1 MSGAVTE
8 APVVQQPPVSMAVS
22 ANEALARGELA
33 LADRLCR
40 EALRRNPRDV
50 VGLCVSGHVALALQK
65 FHHAQVFFGR
75 AQALQPQ
82 STDIRDW
89 LARAREIGQAAKAL
103 AARHA
108 PPADAAGAGPA
119 LAVKCVIQT
128 FKPSSEWY
136 SSPPGLGDFIRG
148 ACHVH
153 EMLEGTGIEMRVDIS
168 RTGFARFIE
177 HDPALFHASTPEAV
191 AEAEEFFNDE
201 VALRL
206 RLQAFLASDEQVL
219 HVSTNAGAWNRT
231 TLPER
236 TRVAMQGLFRFTEDI
251 ERELAQGLPVQH
263 YEVLSVRCGDR
274 FYGADGRPDDIAFRT
289 ICSLIERDV
298 LPAAAHPVVIT
309 SDCHELKLDLARR
322 YGLLMLAHRSRHGA
336 FDDEVR
342 PVAVDMC
349 LLRHSRANHHI
360 NAWAGWWSG
369 FSHYTSMLSGIGG
382 LNFRA
387 PYFECEAVSPEGGL
401 AVSPAL
407 GMTGPA
413 ALAKSANDALG
424 RGNLVLAD
432 QLTREA
438 LAHSPDDV
446 VALSLRGHLA
456 LGLRRHA
463 IAEHLFARALA
474 RQPDSTQIGQ
484 WLDAARAGKAA
495 VAPAADGKLLLIK
508 AWGEDFWTDV
518 DHVLGQAL
526 LAELGGRKPVV
537 HWGAN
542 SRFGGTAAQSA
553 FEHFFAPLS
562 DATLAADCEHAASVF
577 PPKWT
582 TANLRDEGV
591 NRFVGAGARLSALH
605 LLARDEALV
614 VGDFRST
621 AGELQAW
628 IEPGSAHHG
637 LDADDVRR
645 RLVARHLRL
654 QPALQAR
661 VDAFERERLQGGRW
675 LAVHAPGGEDD
686 AGARDLAPA
695 HAVLHERVAARL
707 QADAG
712 LAGVLLIADSD
723 AVIAGFRAR
732 LGDRVTVFDLRAGT
746 PRGAGEASAVAAY
759 VAARCDAFVGAG
771 AAMLSASVRFLKTWG
786 PGRFELVGQDVIARP
801 GQRLHRW

>member
-1 MSGAVTE
+1 MTGAVTE

-40 EALRRNPRDV
+40 EALRRAPRDV
-50 VGLCVSGHVALALQK
+50 VALCVSGHVALALQR

-82 STDIRDW
+82 SSDIRDW

-103 AARHA
+103 AARQA
-108 PPADAAGAGPA
+108 PPADAASASPA

-128 FKPSSEWY
+128 FKPSNEWY

-177 HDPALFHASTPEAV
+177 HDPALFHASSAEAV
-191 AEAEEFFNDE
+191 AQAEEFFNDE

-206 RLQAFLASDEQVL
+206 RLQAFLASDETAL

-236 TRVAMQGLFRFTEDI
+236 TRVAMQGLFRFTADI

-274 FYGADGRPDDIAFRT
+274 FYGADGRPDDVAFRT
-289 ICSLIERDV
+289 ICNLIERDV

-369 FSHYTSMLSGIGG
+369 FSHYTSMLSGVGG

-387 PYFECEAVSPEGGL
+387 PYFECEAVSAEGGL

-407 GMTGPA
+407 GMSGNA
-413 ALAKSANDALG
+413 SLAKSANDALG

-432 QLTREA
+432 QLTHAA
-438 LAHSPDDV
+438 LERSPDDI

-456 LGLRRHA
+456 LGLRRNE
-463 IAEHLFARALA
+463 IAERLFARALA
-474 RQPDSTQIGQ
+474 QQPDSAQLGQ
-484 WLDAARAGKAA
+484 WLEAARTGRTARAA
-495 VAPAADGKLLLIK
+495 ATPGKLLLIK

-526 LAELGGRKPVV
+526 LAELSGRRPVV

-562 DATLAADCEHAASVF
+562 EATLAADCERAASVF
-577 PPKWT
+577 PAKWT
-582 TANLRDEGV
+582 ISNLRDEGV
-591 NRFVGAGARLSALH
+591 NRLAGAGARLSALH
-605 LLARDEALV
+605 LLARDETLV

-621 AGELQAW
+621 VGELHAW
-628 IEPGSAHHG
+628 IESGSAHHG
-637 LDADDVRR
+637 LDADELRR

-661 VDAFERERLQGGRW
+661 VDAFERDHLKGSRW
-675 LAVHAPGGEDD
+675 LAVHAPGDD
-686 AGARDLAPA
+686 DVLHARDLGPA
-695 HAVLHERVAARL
+695 HAVLHERIAARL
-707 QADAG
+707 AIDAG
-712 LAGVLLIADSD
+712 QGLLLITDSD
-723 AVIAGFRAR
+723 AVIDEFRAR
-732 LGDRVTVFDLRAGT
+732 HGARVLLCDLRSDTA
-746 PRGAGEASAVAAY
+746 RGAGEAAAIAAY

-771 AAMLSASVRFLKTWG
+771 AAMLSASVRFLKPWT
-786 PGRFELVGQDVIARP
+786 PGSFELIGQDAVAQP
-801 GQRLHRW
+801 GQMLHRW

>member
-1 MSGAVTE
+1 MSGTVTE

-82 STDIRDW
+82 SSDIRDW

-103 AARHA
+103 SARQA
-108 PPADAAGAGPA
+108 PPADAANASPA

-128 FKPSSEWY
+128 FKPSNEWY

-177 HDPALFHASTPEAV
+177 HDPALFHASTAEAV

-206 RLQAFLASDEQVL
+206 RLQAFLASDEKVL
-219 HVSTNAGAWNRT
+219 HISTNAGAWNRT

-236 TRVAMQGLFRFTEDI
+236 TRVAMQGLFRFTADI

-274 FYGADGRPDDIAFRT
+274 FYGADGRPDDVAFRT
-289 ICSLIERDV
+289 ICNLIERDV

-369 FSHYTSMLSGIGG
+369 FSHYTSMLSGVGG

-387 PYFECEAVSPEGGL
+387 PYFECEAVSAEGGL

-407 GMTGPA
+407 GMSGDA
-413 ALAKSANDALG
+413 SLAKSANDALG

-432 QLTREA
+432 QLTRAA
-438 LAHSPDDV
+438 LERSPDDI

-456 LGLRRHA
+456 LGLRRHE
-463 IAEHLFARALA
+463 IAERLFARALA
-474 RQPDSTQIGQ
+474 QQPDSAQLGQ
-484 WLDAARAGKAA
+484 WLEAARAGRAA
-495 VAPAADGKLLLIK
+495 RASATPGKLLLIK

-518 DHVLGQAL
+518 DQVLGQAL
-526 LAELGGRKPVV
+526 LAELSGRQPVV

-562 DATLAADCEHAASVF
+562 EATLAADCERAASIF
-577 PPKWT
+577 PAKWT
-582 TANLRDEGV
+582 GANLRDERV
-591 NRFVGAGARLSALH
+591 NRLAGAGARMSALH
-605 LLARDEALV
+605 LLARDETLA

-621 AGELQAW
+621 VGELHAW
-628 IEPGSAHHG
+628 IESGSAHHG
-637 LDADDVRR
+637 LDADELRR

-661 VDAFERERLQGGRW
+661 VDAFERDHLNGCRW
-675 LAVHAPGGEDD
+675 LAVHAPGD
-686 AGARDLAPA
+686 AGVPHARDLGPA
-695 HAVLHERVAARL
+695 HAMQHERIAARL
-707 QADAG
+707 AIDAG
-712 LAGVLLIADSD
+712 LGVLLITDSD
-723 AVIAGFRAR
+723 AVVAEFRAR
-732 LGDRVTVFDLRAGT
+732 HGERVLPFDLRSDT
-746 PRGAGEASAVAAY
+746 PRGTGEAAAIAAY

-771 AAMLSASVRFLKTWG
+771 AAMLSASVRFLKPWA
-786 PGRFELVGQDVIARP
+786 PGSFELIGRDAVAQP
-801 GQRLHRW
+801 GQMLHRW

>member
-1 MSGAVTE
+1 
-8 APVVQQPPVSMAVS
+8 
-22 ANEALARGELA
+22 L
-33 LADRLCR
+33 
-40 EALRRNPRDV
+40 
-50 VGLCVSGHVALALQK
+50 
-65 FHHAQVFFGR
+65 
-75 AQALQPQ
+75 
-82 STDIRDW
+82 

-103 AARHA
+103 AARQA
-108 PPADAAGAGPA
+108 PPAEAASTGPA

-128 FKPSSEWY
+128 FKPSTEWY

-177 HDPALFHASTPEAV
+177 HDPALFHASSAEAV

-206 RLQAFLASDEQVL
+206 RLQAFLASDETVL

-236 TRVAMQGLFRFTEDI
+236 TRVAMQALFRFTADI
-251 ERELAQGLPVQH
+251 EHELAQGLPVQH

-274 FYGADGRPDDIAFRT
+274 FYGADGRPDDVAFRT
-289 ICSLIERDV
+289 ICNLIERDV

-369 FSHYTSMLSGIGG
+369 FSHYTSMLSGVGG

-387 PYFECEAVSPEGGL
+387 PHFECEAVSAEGGL

-407 GMTGPA
+407 GMAGDA
-413 ALAKSANDALG
+413 SLAKAANDALG

-438 LAHSPDDV
+438 LARSPDDV

-456 LGLRRHA
+456 LGLRRDE
-463 IAEHLFARALA
+463 IAERLFARALA
-474 RQPDSTQIGQ
+474 QQPDSAQLGQ
-484 WLDAARAGKAA
+484 WLQAARAARAA
-495 VAPAADGKLLLIK
+495 STSAAGDQWLLIK
-508 AWGEDFWTDV
+508 AWGGDFWTDV
-518 DHVLGQAL
+518 DQVLGQAL
-526 LAELGGRKPVV
+526 LAELSGRLPVV

-542 SRFGGTAAQSA
+542 SRFGGTGAQSA

-562 DATLAADCEHAASVF
+562 DATLAAHCERAASIF
-577 PPKWT
+577 PAKWT

-591 NRFVGAGARLSALH
+591 NRFAGAGARLSALH
-605 LLARDEALV
+605 LLARDETLV

-621 AGELQAW
+621 AADLLAW
-628 IEPGSAHHG
+628 IEPGSAYHG
-637 LDADDVRR
+637 LDADEVRR

-675 LAVHAPGGEDD
+675 LAVHAPGDEDD
-686 AGARDLAPA
+686 ACARDLAPA

-707 QADAG
+707 GADPG
-712 LAGVLLIADSD
+712 LAGVLLITDSD
-723 AVIAGFRAR
+723 AVLADFRAR
-732 LGDRVTVFDLRAGT
+732 LGDRVTVFDLRAAT
-746 PRGAGEASAVAAY
+746 PRGMGEASAVAAY
-759 VAARCDAFVGAG
+759 AAARCDTFVGAG
-771 AAMLSASVRFLKTWG
+771 AAMLSASVRFLKPWT
-786 PGRFELVGQDVIARP
+786 PGSFELIGQDAVAQP
-801 GQRLHRW
+801 GQMLHRW

>member
-1 MSGAVTE
+1 MNSAVTE
-8 APVVQQPPVSMAVS
+8 APVVQPPVSMAVS

-40 EALRRNPRDV
+40 EALRRDPRDV
-50 VGLCVSGHVALALQK
+50 VALCVSGHVALALQR

-108 PPADAAGAGPA
+108 PPAGAASAGPA

-128 FKPSSEWY
+128 FKPSNEWY

-153 EMLEGTGIEMRVDIS
+153 EMLEGTGIEMRIDIS

-177 HDPALFHASTPEAV
+177 HDPALFHASSAEAV

-206 RLQAFLASDEQVL
+206 RLQAFLASDEKVL

-236 TRVAMQGLFRFTEDI
+236 TRVAMQGLYRFTAEI
-251 ERELAQGLPVQH
+251 ESELAQGLPVQD
-263 YEVLSVRCGDR
+263 YEVLSIRCGDR
-274 FYGADGRPDDIAFRT
+274 FYGADGRPDDLAFRA
-289 ICSLIERDV
+289 ICNLIEHDV

-336 FDDEVR
+336 FDDQVR

-369 FSHYTSMLSGIGG
+369 FSHYTSMLSGVGG

-387 PYFECEAVSPEGGL
+387 PHFECEAVNAEGGL
-401 AVSPAL
+401 AVSPAI
-407 GMTGPA
+407 GMSGSA
-413 ALAKSANDALG
+413 SLAKAANDALG
-424 RGNLVLAD
+424 RGNLVMAD

-438 LAHSPDDV
+438 LERSPDDV
-446 VALSLRGHLA
+446 VALCLRGHLA
-456 LGLRRHA
+456 LGLRRYE
-463 IAEHLFARALA
+463 IAQGLFERALA
-474 RQPDSTQIGQ
+474 RQPESAQIGQ
-484 WLDAARAGKAA
+484 WLQAARAAA
-495 VAPAADGKLLLIK
+495 AAPASAATGKLLLIK
-508 AWGEDFWTDV
+508 SWGQDFWTDV
-518 DHVLGQAL
+518 DQVLGQAL
-526 LAELGGRKPVV
+526 LAELAGRKPVV

-542 SRFGGTAAQSA
+542 SRYGGTAAESA

-562 DATLAADCEHAASVF
+562 DVTLAADCERATSVF
-577 PPKWT
+577 PAKWT
-582 TANLRDEGV
+582 TGNLRDEGV
-591 NRFVGAGARLSALH
+591 NRFAGLGARLSALH
-605 LLARDEALV
+605 LLARDEVLV

-621 AGELQAW
+621 AGELSAW
-628 IEPGSAHHG
+628 IESGDACHG
-637 LDADDVRR
+637 LDADAIRR

-661 VDAFERERLQGGRW
+661 VDAFERDHLQGGRW
-675 LAVHAPGGEDD
+675 LAVHAPGDD
-686 AGARDLAPA
+686 DVLQARDLAPA
-695 HAVLHERVAARL
+695 RAALHERVAARL
-707 QADAG
+707 AGDATM
-712 LAGVLLIADSD
+712 GVLLVTDSD
-723 AVIAGFRAR
+723 AVAADFRAR
-732 LGDRVTVFDLRAGT
+732 HGGRLRVVDLRSDT
-746 PRGAGEASAVAAY
+746 PRGEGEAAAVAAY

-771 AAMLSASVRFLKTWG
+771 AAMLSASVRFLKTWT
-786 PGRFELVGQDVIARP
+786 PGSFELVGQDAVAQP
-801 GQRLHRW
+801 GQMLHRW